1 MIVAYYAAVLGACL
15 LTKWRRP
22 AIVAAV
28 LLFWIAGA
36 PQTWARTFGDG
47 RLHVTAFDVGQGDAL
62 LVTFPNGRTMMV
74 DSGGVSTRG
83 DFDIGDRVLGP
94 ALRARE
100 IGRAHV

>member
-47 RLHVTAFDVGQGDAL
+47 RLH
-62 LVTFPNGRTMMV
+62 
-74 DSGGVSTRG
+74 
-83 DFDIGDRVLGP
+83 
-94 ALRARE
+94 E